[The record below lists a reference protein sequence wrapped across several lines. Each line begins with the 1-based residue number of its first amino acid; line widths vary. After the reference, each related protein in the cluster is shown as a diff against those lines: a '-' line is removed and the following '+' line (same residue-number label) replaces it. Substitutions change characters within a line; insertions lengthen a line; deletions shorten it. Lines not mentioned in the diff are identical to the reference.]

1 MEKSFLEYYD
11 FYEGV
16 CKERL
21 HLQGQNMQVMTVCKC
36 ALLYF
41 TSRLIICHFG
51 CCHNIRSITLCKH
64 WAVETL
70 QTFLFAAVSHSRQRL
85 QKTSG
90 NTESDVLPHLPVKS
104 WAESL
109 RTASIRQQPF
119 LWDFWV
125 VIVLKSHY
133 ESLFRHFVVVAHIVM
148 WSCCSDGDWILL
160 SLCDLFLLFL

>member
-36 ALLYF
+36 ALLHF

-51 CCHNIRSITLCKH
+51 CRHNIRSITLCKH
-64 WAVETL
+64 WSLWHYKHSCSLRWVIHVSIYRRPAGTKNLMYYHTSEWRAELNHSTQL
-70 QTFLFAAVSHSRQRL
+70 LFASSHFCGISR
-85 QKTSG
+85 
-90 NTESDVLPHLPVKS
+90 
-104 WAESL
+104 
-109 RTASIRQQPF
+109 
-119 LWDFWV
+119 V
-125 VIVLKSHY
+125 VIVLKSRY
-133 ESLFRHFVVVAHIVM
+133 ESLFRHFVVVLHIVK